1 MHETDGRSG
10 WGERGGGGSP
20 THSQSAHLGGR
31 GWEGCMRRTERVR
44 ALEPLLTPPPKSAPP
59 FVPPFAPP
67 SPAPPFA
74 PHSARLS
81 AHCPYLFPLPPPSPA
96 PPLMSLAELLLL
108 LACAL
113 KNSSSLATWSSPR
126 LSTVGPHHSV
136 SPAAAN
142 AFGATAS
149 QWRERNSAVAAEE
162 EEGEGPPEGGGVAS
176 DVCFS
181 ELVAEKAPRPN
192 GGLWWGWQPKL
203 AVSCSPVAPSGE
215 GAVLIGV
222 AKDDDGQYGLAA
234 GHEGSPPP
242 AAAVAAAR
250 GNSREGESGAGT
262 AAVPLVLSCTGDEK
276 TICGGGG
283 GGPNGGGGG
292 RGPLGVNLGMTSTV
306 PVAASLTGGG

>member
-1 MHETDGRSG
+1 
-10 WGERGGGGSP
+10 
-20 THSQSAHLGGR
+20 
-31 GWEGCMRRTERVR
+31 
-44 ALEPLLTPPPKSAPP
+44 
-59 FVPPFAPP
+59 
-67 SPAPPFA
+67 
-74 PHSARLS
+74 
-81 AHCPYLFPLPPPSPA
+81 
-96 PPLMSLAELLLL
+96 MSLAELLLL